1 MLTDRYRLG
10 DTLGDII
17 EWPICFSMMAMP
29 MDKHAQ
35 ESGPPGDDAQQDIN
49 QTVFLTT
56 TAKIQEL
63 ANEGLL
69 DRVLGKVT
77 SWGRRSSL
85 WPLMF
90 GTACCFIEM
99 AATASSRYDLARF
112 GAEVM
117 RASPRQADLMIV
129 PGTVTKKMIP
139 QIVRLYHQMPDP
151 KYVIAMGACAISGG
165 PFKEGYNVVSGVDEF
180 IPVDVYV
187 PGCPP
192 RPEALLYGIMRLQK
206 MIEQET
212 RGQVRHRGEK
222 LHERFPIPILGPDLI
237 DVRQIPEVRA
247 AAHEPP
253 AASTEAA
260 IETAEAKPVSRP
272 ARHGESG
279 AVPPRPGELRVSGD
293 PETLREISAALG
305 STLADGA
312 AILSIPVEQLPRL
325 VSLLKGSLG
334 WDYLANLSSADYPDR
349 FEVVYHV
356 YATRRRGPP
365 LTLEAAIAKDDPV
378 IPSVTPIWPG
388 ASLQE
393 REVYD
398 LMGIRFAN
406 HPDLRRVLLW
416 EGFEGHPLR
425 KDYHEPYFEEP
436 AKPFGSRWPGGNH
449 QWAEQRARWHR
460 NVQYPPGFDP
470 DGWQASPEQLPVVD
484 AGELH
489 RGIPAAERLV
499 VSFGPQ
505 HPSTHGV
512 FRIVVT
518 LEGETIVALDPVF
531 GYLHR
536 NHEKIGERCTYVQI
550 FPYTDRLDYI
560 CSMSNNL
567 GYALAVEK
575 LMGLKVPERAEYIR
589 VIMAELTRIVN
600 HMLAIGTY
608 LNDIGAF
615 FTPVLYAFE
624 ERELILDLFEMVAG
638 SRMMC
643 NYMRFGGVARDLPEE
658 FLPTARDLVDNR
670 LPRSIDELDR
680 FLTENEILVARSKGI
695 GRLTAQQAIDFS
707 LSGPVLRASGIQY
720 DVRKAEPYSI
730 YDRFDFDVPV
740 RKDGDTFDRY
750 LVRLEEMRQSVR
762 ILKQALRDIPEG
774 DILTGKKLW
783 QVRVPAGETYTRIE
797 APKGELG
804 FWIVSDG
811 SPNPYRYHVRAPS
824 FINLTALE
832 TMCRGHKVADLIAI
846 FGSVDINM
854 GECDR

>member
-1 MLTDRYRLG
+1 MDEQARPVDRDPTDG
-10 DTLGDII
+10 GSEGTD
-17 EWPICFSMMAMP
+17 
-29 MDKHAQ
+29 Q
-35 ESGPPGDDAQQDIN
+35 EEIN
-49 QTVFLTT
+49 QTVILTST
-56 TAKIQEL
+56 EKVREL
-63 ANEGLL
+63 AREGIL

-77 SWGRRSSL
+77 NWGRRSSL

-99 AATASSRYDLARF
+99 AATAASRYDLARF

-180 IPVDVYV
+180 IPVDIYV

-192 RPEALLYGIMRLQK
+192 RPEALLYGLMQLQQL
-206 MIEQET
+206 IDRET
-212 RGQVRHRGEK
+212 RGAVRRRGER
-222 LHERFPIPILGPDLI
+222 LLERYPIPLLGPDLV
-237 DVRQIPEVRA
+237 DVRQIPEIRARA
-247 AAHEPP
+247 AVGNGPEQAAAAPVIEAPRHRPRGGTEAEPP
-253 AASTEAA
+253 AL
-260 IETAEAKPVSRP
+260 
-272 ARHGESG
+272 
-279 AVPPRPGELRVSGD
+279 RPGELRISGD
-293 PETLREISAALG
+293 ADTLQRLRESF
-305 STLADGA
+305 A
-312 AILSIPVEQLPRL
+312 AIAQAADHYVTLPGDWLPAAARFL
-325 VSLLKGSLG
+325 RDELG
-334 WDYLANLSSADYPDR
+334 WNYLSNITSVDYPDR
-349 FEVVYHV
+349 FEVVYHL
-356 YATRRRGPP
+356 YGIDRSGPP
-365 LTLEAAIAKDDPV
+365 LTLKVGASKDDPSV
-378 IPSVTPIWPG
+378 PSLTPLWPG
-388 ASLQE
+388 AGLQE

-398 LMGIRFAN
+398 MMGIRFDG

-416 EGFEGHPLR
+416 EGFHGFPLR
-425 KDYHEPYFEEP
+425 KDYREPYFEEP
-436 AKPFGSRWPGGNH
+436 AKPFASRWPDGHH
-449 QWAEQRARWHR
+449 QWAEERTPWKR
-460 NVQYPPGFDP
+460 NVQYPPGWTP
-470 DGWQASPEQLPVVD
+470 DQLPDPHADLPVID
-484 AGELH
+484 ARDLH
-489 RGIPAAERLV
+489 RGVPATDRLV

-512 FRIVVT
+512 FRMVVT
-518 LEGETIVALDPVF
+518 LEGETIVKLDPVF

-536 NHEKIGERCTYVQI
+536 NHEKIGERCTYIQI

-575 LMGLKVPERAEYIR
+575 LMGIEPPERAQYIR
-589 VIMAELTRIVN
+589 VIMAEFTRIVN
-600 HMLAIGTY
+600 HLLAIGTFV
-608 LNDIGAF
+608 NDLGAF

-624 ERELILDLFEMVAG
+624 ERELILDLFEMTAG

-658 FLPTARDLVDNR
+658 FLPLARELVTNR
-670 LPRSIDELDR
+670 LPRAIDEFDR
-680 FLTENEILVARSKGI
+680 LFTRNEILIARSKGI
-695 GRLTAQQAIDFS
+695 GRLTADQAVAYS
-707 LSGPVLRASGIQY
+707 VSGPMLRAAGLRY
-720 DVRKAEPYSI
+720 DIRRAEPYCI
-730 YDRFDFDVPV
+730 YDRFAFDIPV
-740 RKDGDTFDRY
+740 GTNGDTYDRY
-750 LVRLEEMRQSVR
+750 LVRIEEMRQSVR
-762 ILKQALRDIPEG
+762 ILAQALDQLPSGEV
-774 DILTGKKLW
+774 LAGKKAW
-783 QVRVPAGETYTRIE
+783 QVRVPRGEAYTRIE

-832 TMCRGHKVADLIAI
+832 TMCKGHKIADLIAI

>member
-1 MLTDRYRLG
+1 
-10 DTLGDII
+10 
-17 EWPICFSMMAMP
+17 
-29 MDKHAQ
+29 MDQDSHAPDPAT
-35 ESGPPGDDAQQDIN
+35 SQDLDEVN
-49 QTVFLTT
+49 QTVILTT
-56 TAKIQEL
+56 TDKVREL
-63 ANEGLL
+63 AADGLL

-99 AATASSRYDLARF
+99 AATAASRYDLARF
-112 GAEVM
+112 GAEIM

-180 IPVDVYV
+180 IPVDIYV

-192 RPEALLYGIMRLQK
+192 RPEALMYGIMQLQK

-212 RGQVRHRGEK
+212 RGQVRRRGER
-222 LHERFPIPILGPDLI
+222 LHERFPIPVLGPDLI
-237 DVRQIPEVRA
+237 DIRQIPEIRA
-247 AAHEPP
+247 AAHEPAP
-253 AASTEAA
+253 EASTAEP
-260 IETAEAKPVSRP
+260 EPTEEKPKPRPGRPAEAEVP
-272 ARHGESG
+272 
-279 AVPPRPGELRVSGD
+279 PPRPGELRVVGD
-293 PETLREISAALG
+293 LEALRRIQELVPGTLSDGTALF
-305 STLADGA
+305 STRVDELPNLARRIKDD
-312 AILSIPVEQLPRL
+312 
-325 VSLLKGSLG
+325 LG
-334 WDYLANLSSADYPDR
+334 WDYLSNVSSVDYPDR
-349 FEVVYHV
+349 FEVVYHI
-356 YATRRRGPP
+356 YGSQRSGPP
-365 LTLEAAIAKDDPV
+365 LFLKAALPKEDPV
-378 IPSVTPIWPG
+378 APSLTPIWPG

-393 REVYD
+393 REIYD
-398 LMGIRFAN
+398 LMGIRFAG

-416 EGFEGHPLR
+416 DGFEGHPLR

-436 AKPFGSRWPGGNH
+436 AKPFSSRWPDGNH
-449 QWAEQRARWHR
+449 QWAEQRSRWHR

-470 DGWQASPEQLPVVD
+470 DAWQPPPEDIPVVD
-484 AGELH
+484 ARDLH
-489 RGIPAAERLV
+489 RGIPSTDRLI

-536 NHEKIGERCTYVQI
+536 NHEKIGERCTYIQI

-575 LMGLKVPERAEYIR
+575 LMGLAVPERAEYIR
-589 VIMAELTRIVN
+589 VIMVELTRIVN
-600 HMLAIGTY
+600 HLLAIGTY

-624 ERELILDLFEMVAG
+624 ERELILDLFEMTAG

-643 NYMRFGGVARDLPEE
+643 NYMRFGGVSRDLPEN
-658 FLPTARDLVDNR
+658 FLPIARDLVDNR

-680 FLTENEILVARSKGI
+680 FLTGNEILVTRSKGI
-695 GRLTAQQAIDFS
+695 GCLTAQQAIDYS
-707 LSGPVLRASGIQY
+707 LSGPVLRASGVAY
-720 DVRKAEPYSI
+720 DVRRAEPYSI
-730 YDRFDFDVPV
+730 YDRFDFDIPV
-740 RKDGDTFDRY
+740 GKNGDTFDRY

-774 DILTGKKLW
+774 EILTGKKMW
-783 QVRVPAGETYTRIE
+783 QVRVPKGETYARIE

-846 FGSVDINM
+846 FGSIDINM